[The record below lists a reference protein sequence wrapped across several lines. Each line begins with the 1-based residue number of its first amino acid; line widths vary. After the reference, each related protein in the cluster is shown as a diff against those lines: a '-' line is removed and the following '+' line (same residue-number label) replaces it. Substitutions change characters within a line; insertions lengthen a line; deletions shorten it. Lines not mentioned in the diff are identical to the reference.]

1 MSHPSEDSKVSVVL
15 EEEVHNEDGTV
26 SLRFQTSEEAEQACI
41 VLGLKLLLYLAAI
54 GMSTEE
60 LFEMLEQ
67 RLDG

>member
-1 MSHPSEDSKVSVVL
+1 MSHPSDDSKVSVTL
-15 EEEVHNEDGTV
+15 EEEINNEDGTV